1 MAGRSCSLGR
11 TVFFEA
17 QTFATDESPD
27 RPVVH
32 VEPVARKLRHKPAQG
47 EVPSRDPLPKKGG
60 VLADQKPRPM
70 SAHLAGGGAARRPEP
85 LRPFHHARRADAQR
99 PRDHPHAPARLN
111 PRQSPFA
118 QIHRIGSCHPPKAS
132 DSIQYLNQKPG
143 NLGIP
148 TDSAK
153 FHPALERYCESGTNT
168 TVAALSCT
176 FHSVR
181 CSGDLLGVSLRW
193 GYFVNKP
200 GGCKKSSAQPPFG
213 HHPS

>member
-1 MAGRSCSLGR
+1 
-11 TVFFEA
+11 
-17 QTFATDESPD
+17 TDESPD

-32 VEPVARKLRHKPAQG
+32 VEPVAGKLRHKPAQG

-99 PRDHPHAPARLN
+99 PRDHPHALARLN
-111 PRQSPFA
+111 PRQSTFA
-118 QIHRIGSCHPPKAS
+118 QIHRIGSCHPPNAS
-132 DSIQYLNQKPG
+132 DSIQFLNQKPG

-153 FHPALERYCESGTNT
+153 FHPPLGRTYLLPPLSSGGASRARPLLPFPHPAHRTGHADRPHPALGQ
-168 TVAALSCT
+168 
-176 FHSVR
+176 
-181 CSGDLLGVSLRW
+181 DLT
-193 GYFVNKP
+193 
-200 GGCKKSSAQPPFG
+200 
-213 HHPS
+213 PSPTR

>member
-99 PRDHPHAPARLN
+99 PRDHPHALALEPAPKPVRANPSNRVLPSAESLRLN
-111 PRQSPFA
+111 P
-118 QIHRIGSCHPPKAS
+118 I
-132 DSIQYLNQKPG
+132 
-143 NLGIP
+143 
-148 TDSAK
+148 
-153 FHPALERYCESGTNT
+153 LESE
-168 TVAALSCT
+168 
-176 FHSVR
+176 
-181 CSGDLLGVSLRW
+181 
-193 GYFVNKP
+193 
-200 GGCKKSSAQPPFG
+200 
-213 HHPS
+213 